1 MQSKKAASVDMKRA
15 AAVLLAALL
24 AIPPIASAQVIQTR
38 EHALRV
44 STVTGGLD
52 RPWGLAFLPDGRML
66 VTERPGRLRV
76 VGNDGTLD
84 PAPVAGLP
92 RVDAQGQGGLLD
104 VALHPGY
111 RDNGW
116 VYWSYAQRDAA
127 GDNGT
132 EVARGR
138 LAGGPGAWKM
148 ENVEVIFRMAPK
160 SNSGLHFGSRLV
172 FDDTS
177 TRGQAP
183 NAAGQLADRA
193 AGRSGS
199 DPSVFL
205 YVTLGDRGEM
215 ARAQKLDDH
224 AGKILRLTDSGAPAP
239 GNPFLG
245 EPKARPEVFS
255 LGNRNVQGAALHPQ
269 TGVLWA
275 HEHGPQGGDELN
287 VIRGGVNYGWPVIT
301 YGVNYVSGTKIG
313 EGTAKPGMAQP
324 VKYWV
329 PSPALSG
336 MAFYDGDRFPKWRG
350 NVLIGALRGQS
361 LIRVRLDGEKFVE
374 DEFMLAG
381 SVPRIRDVRVGPD
394 GLVYLLT
401 DTPDGAILRLEPAD

>member
-1 MQSKKAASVDMKRA
+1 MNRTPL
-15 AAVLLAALL
+15 LLAALL
-24 AIPPIASAQVIQTR
+24 AAPLAVDAQVVQTR
-38 EHALRV
+38 EHAVRIT
-44 STVTGGLD
+44 TVTGGLD

-66 VTERPGRLRV
+66 VSERPGRLRV
-76 VGNDGTLD
+76 VGPDGRLD
-84 PAPVAGLP
+84 PVPVAGLP
-92 RVDAQGQGGLLD
+92 RIDAQGQGGLLD
-104 VALHPGY
+104 VALHPKY

-116 VYWSYAQRDAA
+116 IYWSYAQRDAG

-138 LAGGPGAWKM
+138 LGGGPGAWRM
-148 ENVEVIFRMAPK
+148 DNVEVIFRMAPK
-160 SNSGLHFGSRLV
+160 SSGGLHFGSRLV
-172 FDDTS
+172 FD
-177 TRGQAP
+177 REG
-183 NAAGQLADRA
+183 L
-193 AGRSGS
+193 
-199 DPSVFL
+199 L

-224 AGKILRLTDSGAPAP
+224 AGKILRLTDDGRPAP

-245 EPKARPEVFS
+245 DPKARPEIFA
-255 LGNRNVQGAALHPQ
+255 LGNRNVQGAALSSS

-287 VIRGGVNYGWPVIT
+287 VGKAGFNYGWPVIT

-313 EGTAKPGMAQP
+313 EGTGKPGMAQP

-336 MAFYDGDRFPKWRG
+336 MAFYEGDRFPRWRG

-361 LIRVRLDGEKFVE
+361 VIRVQLDGEKFVA
-374 DEFMLAG
+374 DESMLSGA
-381 SVPRIRDVRVGPD
+381 VPRIRDVRVGPD

-401 DTPDGAILRLEPAD
+401 DLPNGAILRLEPAG